1 MASSSSL
8 SPTRADRTLRLFLR
22 NITKLRDSGMAHRV
36 IEDDHFDGATITL
49 DGQVLRNF
57 GLCSYL
63 SLCDDPRLKEAG
75 IEAIRAYGTSF
86 SSSITYSSLP
96 LYTELRERME
106 KIFDAHVVLTGTTT
120 LGHLSALPVL
130 IRSGDVVFVD
140 QQTHTSV
147 LTATQG
153 LQVSGI
159 PVTPLP
165 HNDMEALEEAIKQ
178 DVGEGRIWYLTDGV
192 FSMHGDSSPAASLR
206 ALLERY
212 PRLHIYC
219 DDAHGFGWDGPNGRG
234 HFLEKFGE
242 WHDRLV
248 VIVGLSKSFGSL
260 GGAIATPNEGFADLI
275 RLCGP
280 ASMFGGPIPPA
291 SLGAGVAAADILLS
305 DEYEEMRRGLMERID
320 RVNETAARLG
330 LEFMSTEQT
339 PLWFHDV
346 GRMEDMLSLL
356 TSMRDAGFYLNGSGF
371 PAVPH
376 GHAGIRFTVTLD
388 NSLEDIDDMLMTLNE
403 KRLELFGETEIV
415 IDLEEVG
422 STSALG
428 DEERIG

>member
-1 MASSSSL
+1 
-8 SPTRADRTLRLFLR
+8 
-22 NITKLRDSGMAHRV
+22 MAHRV
-36 IEDDHFDGATITL
+36 IEDDHFDGASITL

-63 SLCDDPRLKEAG
+63 SLGEDDRLKEASKA
-75 IEAIRAYGTSF
+75 AIDRFGTSF
-86 SSSITYSSLP
+86 SSSVTYSAVP
-96 LYTELRERME
+96 LYNDLRERME
-106 KIFDAHVVLTGTTT
+106 RLFGAHVVLTGTTT

-130 IRSGDVVFVD
+130 VRSSDVVFVD

-165 HNDMEALEEAIKQ
+165 HNDMDAFEQAIQ
-178 DVGEGRIWYLTDGV
+178 ADDGEGRIWYLTDGV
-192 FSMHGDSSPAASLR
+192 FSMHGDSSPAEHLR
-206 ALLERY
+206 VLLERY

-219 DDAHGFGWDGPNGRG
+219 DDAHGFGWAGRHGRG
-234 HFLEKFGE
+234 HFLERFGD

-260 GGAIATPNEGFADLI
+260 GGAIATPNKEFAELI

-320 RVNETAARLG
+320 LVNDLGERLG
-330 LEFMSTEQT
+330 LNFVSTERT

-346 GRMEDMLSLL
+346 GHMDDMLALL
-356 TSMRDAGFYLNGSGF
+356 TAMRDAGFYLNGSGF

-376 GHAGIRFTVTLD
+376 GHAGIRFTVTVD
-388 NSLEDIDDMLMTLNE
+388 NSMADIEEMLTTLNE
-403 KRLELFGETEIV
+403 KRLELFGETEIEV
-415 IDLEEVG
+415 DLAEIEAAG
-422 STSALG
+422 SGAERG
-428 DEERIG
+428 RIG